1 MQPELPSWPLPPSHA
16 KHPHSNS
23 PLPAPPLPPQTHL
36 VRGRRVLVAPRLL
49 AHGGALAHACI
60 TSARG
65 TVRQP
70 KGRDLRCNVAGSPP
84 VHPPITVALARTP
97 HTPQL
102 PPPQPPGAV
111 ARCSAPASARSAM
124 RVGPPLPASAGRAG
138 RRGGG
143 GGGGGRWKRVGMRR
157 GRSAETT
164 EGQEPCVRHCAWTH
178 YARCPHVCRCRAPH
192 EPLRSRLRCSGQGG
206 SRGASLGAMCGAGGG
221 PRSQAVRPSG
231 TTCIPPYRNN
241 CTGTVHPLPAPRQPL
256 AHPSLW
262 PSPRV
267 AVVLALPPCP
277 SAGVGVEGCNSW
289 MHPDPLRHQGIT
301 RGRGAVQFQRCC
313 SWGRWGRDPKGT
325 PPPRCAR
332 KHLRR
337 RRQWRSLSCCPHQK
351 PRPRLPGLVGG
362 SSGC

>member
-1 MQPELPSWPLPPSHA
+1 METSWYAARALRRDDRRAGAVCAPLRLDSLRALPSRVSLP
-16 KHPHSNS
+16 
-23 PLPAPPLPPQTHL
+23 
-36 VRGRRVLVAPRLL
+36 RAPRASAEPASLQRP
-49 AHGGALAHACI
+49 GGQQGSITRCHVWCRWWPTQPGCAALGHHLHP
-60 TSARG
+60 SLSQQLHRH
-65 TVRQP
+65 R
-70 KGRDLRCNVAGSPP
+70 SPP
-84 VHPPITVALARTP
+84 ASPP
-97 HTPQL
+97 
-102 PPPQPPGAV
+102 
-111 ARCSAPASARSAM
+111 
-124 RVGPPLPASAGRAG
+124 
-138 RRGGG
+138 
-143 GGGGGRWKRVGMRR
+143 
-157 GRSAETT
+157 
-164 EGQEPCVRHCAWTH
+164 
-178 YARCPHVCRCRAPH
+178 
-192 EPLRSRLRCSGQGG
+192 
-206 SRGASLGAMCGAGGG
+206 
-221 PRSQAVRPSG
+221 
-231 TTCIPPYRNN
+231 
-241 CTGTVHPLPAPRQPL
+241 QPL